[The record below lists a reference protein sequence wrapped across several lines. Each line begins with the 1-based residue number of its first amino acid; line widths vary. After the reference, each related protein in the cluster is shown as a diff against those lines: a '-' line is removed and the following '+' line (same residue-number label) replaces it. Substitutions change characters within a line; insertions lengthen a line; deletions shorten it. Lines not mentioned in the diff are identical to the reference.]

1 MSRKYAPS
9 FAVDSLC
16 TLTPIALAHLLRFWN
31 ASQWKALLDDW
42 LAWARPEQLPPPGD
56 WRTWLFLGG
65 RGAGKTRSGAE
76 WVSHRARTGLSRRI
90 ALIGPTFHDV
100 REVMVEWGLLALP
113 HERPRFEATRRR
125 LVWANGAEASC
136 FSAEDPESLR
146 GPQFDAAWCDELA
159 YWSRPDAA
167 LATLSHALRLG
178 RRPLMM
184 VTTTPRP
191 VPALKLLMQA
201 KDSVITNAPTWANAP
216 NLAPGFIAAM
226 NERWTG
232 SARDRQ
238 ELLGEL
244 VEDFAGAL
252 WTRALL
258 ERSRDAA
265 PYRFDRIVVAV
276 DPPVSVGESADACG
290 IVAAGRYAVDS
301 EPRAIVLAD
310 ATAQGLEP
318 MVWAQRAAEL
328 ADALGADCILAE
340 GNNGGELVR
349 TMLSMAAPHIPV
361 RIVHARYNKRL
372 RAEPIS
378 ALYMQ
383 GRVAHKHALP
393 ELEDEM
399 CGFGGEGFSKSPDR
413 LDALVWA
420 LSDLL
425 LASTEPR
432 VRRI

>member
-1 MSRKYAPS
+1 MSRNCAPS
-9 FAVDSLC
+9 FAVASLC
-16 TLTPIALAHLLRFWN
+16 TLRPIALAHLLRFWN

-159 YWSRPDAA
+159 YWARPDAA

-178 RRPLMM
+178 RQPLMM

-191 VPALKLLMQA
+191 VPVLKRLMQA
-201 KDSVITNAPTWANAP
+201 KDSVITNASTWDNAP
-216 NLAPGFIAAM
+216 NLAPGFIMAM

-244 VEDFAGAL
+244 VEDFSGAL
-252 WTRALL
+252 WMRAQL
-258 ERSRDAA
+258 ERLRDATA
-265 PYRFDRIVVAV
+265 YRFDRIVVAV
-276 DPPVSVGESADACG
+276 DPPVSVGENADACG
-290 IVAAGRYAVDS
+290 IVAAGRYEAER

-310 ATAQGLEP
+310 ATVQGLEP
-318 MVWAQRAAEL
+318 MAWAHRAAEL
-328 ADALGADCILAE
+328 ADTLGADCILAE

-361 RIVHARYNKRL
+361 RIVHARHNKRL
-372 RAEPIS
+372 RAEPVS
-378 ALYMQ
+378 ALYVQ
-383 GRVAHKHALP
+383 GRVAHKQALP
-393 ELEDEM
+393 DLEDEM
-399 CGFGGEGFSKSPDR
+399 CGFGGEGFTKSPDR

-425 LASTEPR
+425 LSNADPR